1 MPNNMLSHCTPV
13 LAATAVAFVFAFSSA
28 TAQTEQRSQQL
39 PPVATQQPA
48 AKQQPAA
55 AAGQKAGTPAAAK
68 PGSEAALQQRVDQL
82 EEQLIDLQV
91 VIGTLESL
99 AKTPAGQAAPAA
111 ADVQRIQALEAQL
124 KSLGAQIEQLGE
136 KVRGAGEPTKRSEA
150 APPQRP
156 QNTAVAPAAAAPN
169 DAAPAEAGH
178 PTSTASFGSATVT
191 SSRPGEPAPG
201 SALPPIGADN
211 AGSPPPAANAA
222 AQPATPDNSETA
234 ALPPSGDP
242 GDSKHDYEVA
252 YSYIIQRDYGA
263 AQAGFTDFMKRYPKD
278 ALVPNA
284 LYWLGETHYQ
294 QRNFAD
300 AAEAFDL
307 VTRLYSSS
315 PKAADSQLKRALS
328 FSALGKNNEACA
340 ALSDLD
346 KKFQNAP
353 TYVKTRAGS
362 ERHRLGCTG

>member
-1 MPNNMLSHCTPV
+1 MPSNMLSHCTPV
-13 LAATAVAFVFAFSSA
+13 LTATAVAFVFAFSSA

-48 AKQQPAA
+48 TKQQPAA

-124 KSLGAQIEQLGE
+124 KSLSAQIEQLGE

-150 APPQRP
+150 APTPRP
-156 QNTAVAPAAAAPN
+156 QNTAVVPAAAAPP
-169 DAAPAEAGH
+169 AAAGADQ
-178 PTSTASFGSATVT
+178 PSTASFGSATVT
-191 SSRPGEPAPG
+191 SSRPDEPAPG
-201 SALPPIGADN
+201 SALPPIGAN
-211 AGSPPPAANAA
+211 EAAGPPPAANASP
-222 AQPATPDNSETA
+222 QPAAPDSSATA